1 MDKLENIRNIGFI
14 AHIDAGKTTTTERIL
29 YFTGRSYKIGEVDL
43 GTAAMDWMVQEQER
57 GITIT
62 AASTTC
68 SWRDY
73 QINIIDTPGHVDFIV
88 EVERSLK
95 VLDGAV
101 VIFCAVG
108 GVEPQ
113 SETVW
118 RQAEHYN
125 VARLAFVNK
134 MDRVGADFFATLEQM
149 HSRLGANATAI
160 YIPFWAEKDEFK
172 GVIDLINEQLIIYG
186 DDSGRKIDVTQIPE
200 ECIAEAKKYR
210 EILIERLAEADE
222 IIMDKFVHAK
232 PIEANDIKMAVRRAT
247 LKNRFVPVL
256 CGTALKNMGIQLL
269 LDAVCDYLPAPSDL
283 PSIKGMEPDSGDYE
297 ERVVAVD
304 APFCGLC
311 FKIMSD
317 PYVGRLNFIRVYS
330 GSLTTGSYIYNA
342 SQRLKERVTKLVRMH
357 ANRQEIVDRIQAGEI
372 AAVVG
377 LKETKTGDTLCDKD
391 SPIILGKIRFPE
403 PVISM
408 SIEPRSREDQDKL
421 GFALRKLQDEDPTF
435 SVKYNSDTGQTL
447 ISGMGQLHLEVAVD
461 RIMRDFNIEA
471 KIGQPQVAY
480 RETITRKVV
489 CVGKFIQQTGGHG
502 QYGHVVIQMQPQETP
517 GMGITFEDKIKS
529 GAIPREFISAV
540 EEGAMLAA
548 KSGCLSGY
556 PVTDV
561 AIRLM
566 DGSYHEVDSSELA
579 FQMAARIAFNDG
591 IKKAKPILLEPIMDL
606 EIVAPEEYM
615 GQILGDLNG
624 RRAKVSALKQRKQ
637 LRIIRALV
645 PLAEI
650 FNYATILR
658 SLTQGRGIYTMEPS
672 HYSEVP
678 SYIAEKII
686 GLSAAAPASK
696 GVRLPTSTKRR

>member
-1 MDKLENIRNIGFI
+1 MNISESIRNIGFI

-29 YFTGRSYKIGEVDL
+29 FFTGRSYKIGEVDL
-43 GTAAMDWMVQEQER
+43 GTATMDWMAQEQER

-68 SWRDY
+68 IWHDY
-73 QINIIDTPGHVDFIV
+73 AINIIDTPGHIDFMV

-118 RQAEHYN
+118 RQADGYN

-149 HSRLGANATAI
+149 RSRLGANTAAI
-160 YIPFWAEKDEFK
+160 YIPYWEEKEEFK

-186 DDSGRKIDVTQIPE
+186 DDSGRELDITALPE
-200 ECIAEAKKYR
+200 ECIREAKGYR

-222 IIMDKFVHAK
+222 IIMDKFVNAK
-232 PIEANDIKMAVRRAT
+232 PIEVNDIKAAIRRGT
-247 LKNRFVPVL
+247 LANKFVPVL
-256 CGTALKNMGIQLL
+256 CGTALKNKGIQLL
-269 LDAVCDYLPAPSDL
+269 LDAICDYLPAPCDL
-283 PSIKGMEPDSGDYE
+283 PSIKGIEPNSGDYE
-297 ERVVAVD
+297 ERAVSVD
-304 APFCGLC
+304 APFCAMC

-330 GSLTTGSYIYNA
+330 GSLTAGAYVYNA
-342 SQRLKERVTKLVRMH
+342 SQRLKERVAKLVRMH
-357 ANRQEIVDRIQAGEI
+357 ANRQEVIDKVDAGEI

-377 LKETKTGDTLCDKD
+377 LKEAKTGDTLCDKD
-391 SPIILGKIRFPE
+391 SPIILGRIRFPD

-421 GFALRKLQDEDPTF
+421 GLALKRLQDEDPTF
-435 SVKYNSDTGQTL
+435 SVNYNSDTGQTL

-480 RETITRKVV
+480 RETITKRIV
-489 CVGKFIQQTGGHG
+489 CVGKLIQQTGGHG
-502 QYGHVVIQMQPQETP
+502 QYGHVVIQMKPQESQ
-517 GMGITFEDKIKS
+517 GAGISFEDKIKS
-529 GAIPREFISAV
+529 GAIPREFIPSV
-540 EEGAMLAA
+540 EKGIRLAA
-548 KSGCLSGY
+548 KSGCLAGY
-556 PVTDV
+556 PVTDI
-561 AIRLM
+561 AITLM
-566 DGSYHEVDSSELA
+566 DGSYHEVDSSEMA
-579 FQMAARIAFNDG
+579 FQMAAGIAFNDG
-591 IKKAKPILLEPIMDL
+591 LKKAKSILLEPIMDL

-615 GQILGDLNG
+615 GHILGDLNG

-645 PLAEI
+645 PLAEV

-672 HYSEVP
+672 YYSEVP
-678 SYIAEKII
+678 SNISEKIV
-686 GLSAAAPASK
+686 GLGS
-696 GVRLPTSTKRR
+696 GVHLRG